1 MFLIKKIR
9 ICSEMPIICGD
20 VVLDVFSFSKRRQ
33 LALLELI
40 GRRFQRIIEI
50 WFAES
55 PRLVFNKKLVCHF
68 RLRAITEN
76 EDFGVIVRGI
86 DNEEVWK

>member
-1 MFLIKKIR
+1 
-9 ICSEMPIICGD
+9 MPIICGD
-20 VVLDVFSFSKRRQ
+20 VVQDVFNFGKRRQ

-68 RLRAITEN
+68 HFRAIAEN
-76 EDFGVIVRGI
+76 EDFRMIVQGM
-86 DNEEVWK
+86 DTEEVWK